1 MTPRENAMA
10 ILNREQPDYY
20 FDLMDALVILPDPML
35 LAGGQRPENGGE
47 YQDNWG
53 VTYMWKP
60 GAPGAHPHVTPENA
74 VIKDITK
81 WKEQVVFPSLEGLDW
96 SMAKKVSD
104 GVDRKEKMTCIMFG
118 GGIFE
123 RSHHL
128 QGIETALVNY
138 MVYPEE
144 TAELLRAITD
154 WKIAY
159 IRQMGEEVHPDII
172 FYHDDW
178 GNKQNLFLP
187 PRVWRELIK
196 PLQKEIADAIHEAGM
211 IYMHHADCICE
222 PIVEDMV
229 EIGVDIWQG
238 VIAQN
243 DIVRIQEIT
252 GGKLAM
258 VGGIDGPAIDTPST
272 TEEEIRAEVH
282 RAVDTYCA
290 RGRFFPGI
298 PNGVCFRPENDRIE
312 KEERK
317 KYGCEYALA
326 HPILEKGGMP
336 QP

>member
-35 LAGGQRPENGGE
+35 LAGGKRPENGGE
-47 YQDNWG
+47 YKDNWG

-138 MVYPEE
+138 MVYHEE

-196 PLQKEIADAIHEAGM
+196 PLQKEIA
-211 IYMHHADCICE
+211 E

-258 VGGIDGPAIDTPST
+258 VGGIDGPAIDTPYT

-312 KEERK
+312 KEELK
-317 KYGCEYALA
+317 KYGREYALA

>member
-35 LAGGQRPENGGE
+35 LAGGKRPENGGE
-47 YQDNWG
+47 YKDNWG

-144 TAELLRAITD
+144 TAELLRAI
-154 WKIAY
+154 
-159 IRQMGEEVHPDII
+159 
-172 FYHDDW
+172 
-178 GNKQNLFLP
+178 
-187 PRVWRELIK
+187 
-196 PLQKEIADAIHEAGM
+196 ADFQGRKRRFG
-211 IYMHHADCICE
+211 
-222 PIVEDMV
+222 
-229 EIGVDIWQG
+229 GV
-238 VIAQN
+238 
-243 DIVRIQEIT
+243 
-252 GGKLAM
+252 
-258 VGGIDGPAIDTPST
+258 
-272 TEEEIRAEVH
+272 
-282 RAVDTYCA
+282 
-290 RGRFFPGI
+290 
-298 PNGVCFRPENDRIE
+298 
-312 KEERK
+312 
-317 KYGCEYALA
+317 
-326 HPILEKGGMP
+326 
-336 QP
+336 

>member
-35 LAGGQRPENGGE
+35 LAGGKRPENGGE
-47 YQDNWG
+47 YKDNWG

-104 GVDRKEKMTCIMFG
+104 GVDRKEKMTYIMFG

-144 TAELLRAITD
+144 TAELLRAIAD

-258 VGGIDGPAIDTPST
+258 VGGIDGPAIDTPYT

-312 KEERK
+312 KEELK
-317 KYGCEYALA
+317 KYGREYALA

>member
-35 LAGGQRPENGGE
+35 LAGGKRPENGGE
-47 YQDNWG
+47 YKDNWG

-196 PLQKEIADAIHEAGM
+196 PLQTEIADAIHEAGM

-258 VGGIDGPAIDTPST
+258 VGGIDGPAIDTPYT

-312 KEERK
+312 KEELK
-317 KYGCEYALA
+317 KYGREYALA

>member
-35 LAGGQRPENGGE
+35 LTGGKRPENGGE
-47 YQDNWG
+47 YKDNWG

-243 DIVRIQEIT
+243 DIVRIQVIT

-258 VGGIDGPAIDTPST
+258 VGGIDGPAIDTPYT

-312 KEERK
+312 KEELK
-317 KYGCEYALA
+317 KYGREYALA